1 MKRKYYSLTSILL
14 ASSILVACSSA
25 SAESS
30 EDSIKHAKNIDS
42 VYKVKEILYVGK
54 TKSSSVEQIAKSE
67 PEKVRTTA
75 SSSSTVEQ
83 KKPEALAA
91 PAAPQKREEV
101 AADTRPSESQPVQ
114 PAQPQQP
121 SQVLNT
127 AIVYQGKVLHYGP
140 NFGPLETTNGAAYQ
154 AQAFI
159 DSSPWT
165 NIALGWNDVN
175 FNDGVGTYMA
185 GHNQGVFTPLTSLDY
200 DGTVDVYDRAGN
212 RKTYVVRE
220 RTHLWNDTG
229 QPSTVTYEV
238 DQMLEKMKVTESIV
252 IQYCLGSDMQL
263 YYLTPID

>member
-1 MKRKYYSLTSILL
+1 M
-14 ASSILVACSSA
+14 
-25 SAESS
+25 
-30 EDSIKHAKNIDS
+30 
-42 VYKVKEILYVGK
+42 
-54 TKSSSVEQIAKSE
+54 
-67 PEKVRTTA
+67 
-75 SSSSTVEQ
+75 
-83 KKPEALAA
+83 
-91 PAAPQKREEV
+91 
-101 AADTRPSESQPVQ
+101 
-114 PAQPQQP
+114 
-121 SQVLNT
+121 
-127 AIVYQGKVLHYGP
+127 YQGKVLHYGP

-200 DGTVDVYDRAGN
+200 GGTIDVYDRAGN
-212 RKTYVVRE
+212 KKTYVVRE

>member
-1 MKRKYYSLTSILL
+1 MKRKYYSLASILL
-14 ASSILVACSSA
+14 TSSILAACSSD
-25 SAESS
+25 SAQSS
-30 EDSIKHAKNIDS
+30 NDTIKSARTIDS
-42 VYKVKEILYVGK
+42 VYKVKEILDVSK
-54 TKSSSVEQIAKSE
+54 TKSSSVEQTAKSE
-67 PEKVRTTA
+67 PKKVETSTI
-75 SSSSTVEQ
+75 SSSAVEQ
-83 KKPEALAA
+83 KKPETLAA
-91 PAAPQKREEV
+91 PAAPQKHEEAV
-101 AADTRPSESQPVQ
+101 VADTRSSQSQ
-114 PAQPQQP
+114 PAQPQQA

-154 AQAFI
+154 AQAYI
-159 DSSPWT
+159 DASPWT

-200 DGTVDVYDRAGN
+200 GNTVDVYDRAGN
-212 RKTYVVRE
+212 KKTYVVRE

-229 QPSTVTYEV
+229 QPSTVTDEV

-263 YYLTPID
+263 YYLTPIN

>member
-1 MKRKYYSLTSILL
+1 MKKKYYSIAAVAI
-14 ASSILVACSSA
+14 ASSILTACTSA
-25 SAESS
+25 SAQSS
-30 EDSIKHAKNIDS
+30 STPIKSARSIDS
-42 VYKVKEILYVGK
+42 VYKVKQILDVNNQNSKVEK
-54 TKSSSVEQIAKSE
+54 TVTNEPKKVEEPKIAKAAEE
-67 PEKVRTTA
+67 P
-75 SSSSTVEQ
+75 
-83 KKPEALAA
+83 KKPETHQVAKQSEA
-91 PAAPQKREEV
+91 PVVTDTASTKPQQ
-101 AADTRPSESQPVQ
+101 S
-114 PAQPQQP
+114 QPQQS

-154 AQAFI
+154 AQSFI

-200 DGTVDVYDRAGN
+200 GGTIDVYDRAGN
-212 RKTYVVRE
+212 KKTYVVRE

>member
-1 MKRKYYSLTSILL
+1 MKRKYYSLASILL
-14 ASSILVACSSA
+14 ASSILAACSSA
-25 SAESS
+25 SAQSS
-30 EDSIKHAKNIDS
+30 EEPLKSARTIDS
-42 VYKVKEILYVGK
+42 VYKVKEILDVGK
-54 TKSSSVEQIAKSE
+54 TKSSSIEQTAKSE
-67 PEKVRTTA
+67 SKKVETTT
-75 SSSSTVEQ
+75 SSSSSVEQ
-83 KKPEALAA
+83 KKPETLAA
-91 PAAPQKREEV
+91 PAAPQKHEEAV
-101 AADTRPSESQPVQ
+101 LADTRSSQSQ
-114 PAQPQQP
+114 PAQPQQA

-140 NFGPLETTNGAAYQ
+140 NFGPLETSNGAAYQ
-154 AQAFI
+154 AQAYI
-159 DSSPWT
+159 DASPWT

-200 DGTVDVYDRAGN
+200 GGTIDVYDRAGN
-212 RKTYVVRE
+212 KKTYVVRE

-263 YYLTPID
+263 YYLTPVD

>member
-1 MKRKYYSLTSILL
+1 MKRKYYSVASVLI

-25 SAESS
+25 SAQSS
-30 EDSIKHAKNIDS
+30 EEPLKSARTIDS
-42 VYKVKEILYVGK
+42 VYKVKEILSVSETKETK
-54 TKSSSVEQIAKSE
+54 TEKPANSEPKKVETAQSSSEVA
-67 PEKVRTTA
+67 
-75 SSSSTVEQ
+75 
-83 KKPEALAA
+83 KKPETLAA
-91 PAAPQKREEV
+91 TKKEEPV
-101 AADTRPSESQPVQ
+101 VTDTASTQPKQ
-114 PAQPQQP
+114 AQPQQT

-200 DGTVDVYDRAGN
+200 GGTIDVYDRAGN
-212 RKTYVVRE
+212 KKTYVVRE

>member
-1 MKRKYYSLTSILL
+1 MKRKYCSVASVLI
-14 ASSILVACSSA
+14 ASSILAACSSA
-25 SAESS
+25 SAQSS
-30 EDSIKHAKNIDS
+30 EGSLKSARTIDS
-42 VYKVKEILYVGK
+42 VYKVKEILSVGK
-54 TKSSSVEQIAKSE
+54 TKSSSIEQTAKSE
-67 PEKVRTTA
+67 PVKVETTK
-75 SSSSTVEQ
+75 SSAEVA
-83 KKPEALAA
+83 KKPET
-91 PAAPQKREEV
+91 PAAPKKEEPAV
-101 AADTRPSESQPVQ
+101 ADTASTQPQQSQSQTPQ
-114 PAQPQQP
+114 PQSQQP

-185 GHNQGVFTPLTSLDY
+185 GHNRGVFTPLTSLDY
-200 DGTVDVYDRAGN
+200 GGTIDVYDRAGN
-212 RKTYVVRE
+212 KKTYVVRE

>member
-1 MKRKYYSLTSILL
+1 MKRKYYSVASVLI
-14 ASSILVACSSA
+14 ASSILAACSSA
-25 SAESS
+25 SAQSS
-30 EDSIKHAKNIDS
+30 EGPLKSARTIDS
-42 VYKVKEILYVGK
+42 VYKVKQILDVNNQNSK
-54 TKSSSVEQIAKSE
+54 VEKPVASEPKKVEELTIAKAAEE
-67 PEKVRTTA
+67 P
-75 SSSSTVEQ
+75 
-83 KKPEALAA
+83 KKPETQQVAKQSEA
-91 PAAPQKREEV
+91 PVVTDTASTKPQQ
-101 AADTRPSESQPVQ
+101 S
-114 PAQPQQP
+114 QPQQP

-200 DGTVDVYDRAGN
+200 GGTVDVYDRAGN
-212 RKTYVVRE
+212 KKTYVVRE